1 MSVPSV
7 LDTLPSALAGDV
19 ALPGD
24 ESWDG
29 ARQAWN
35 LAVDQHPAAVVH
47 AEDAD
52 DVARV
57 VDYARKRG
65 MRVAAQAT
73 GHGAG
78 AIGALDETI
87 LLKTARLDG
96 IEVDAGARRARV
108 EAGVLAGEVAVRA
121 GDAGLAALLGSS
133 SDVGVTGLTLGG
145 GVGWLARRY
154 GLASNS
160 VIAIELV
167 TADGRLQRV
176 DDDNEPDLFFALRG
190 GGGSFGIVTALDIE
204 LKPVSEVYAGMVA
217 WPVDMAGEIAHA
229 YREWHASAPD
239 EISAQLRFLNL
250 PPLPQL
256 PEPLRGRP
264 LIDVLGAYVGDPA
277 SGAELMRPL
286 REIAGAVWDTWDVL
300 PAAELRELAMDPQEP
315 VPGVGDSAMLAEFT
329 PDAADALVQVAGAGS
344 GSPLTA
350 VQVRQLGGALGREP
364 EGAGALGKIDADHIV
379 FGVGAVFDEGTRA
392 AVKGHLDLIQA
403 ELAPFAT
410 DGRALNFSDR
420 PGDASA
426 AFSPDV
432 WRRLTEV
439 KARYDPGNLFQAGH
453 QVPPA
458 G

>member
-1 MSVPSV
+1 M
-7 LDTLPSALAGDV
+7 TAPSALDSLRSTLDGAV

-29 ARQAWN
+29 DRQAWN
-35 LAVDQHPAAVVH
+35 LAVDQHPAAVAH

-57 VDYARKRG
+57 VDYARERG
-65 MRVAAQAT
+65 LRVAAQAT

-78 AIGALDETI
+78 ALGPLDETI
-87 LLKTARLDG
+87 LLKTSRMDG
-96 IEVDAGARRARV
+96 IEIDSGARRARV
-108 EAGVLAGEVAVRA
+108 AAGVLAGEVAVRA

-176 DDDNEPDLFFALRG
+176 DNDHEPDLFFALRG
-190 GGGSFGIVTALDIE
+190 GGGSFGAVTALEVE

-217 WPVDMAGEIAHA
+217 WPVEMAGEIANA
-229 YREWHASAPD
+229 YREWHASAPE

-277 SGAELMRPL
+277 SGEALMRPL

-300 PAAELRELAMDPQEP
+300 PAADLRELAMDPQEP
-315 VPGVGDSAMLAEFT
+315 VPGIGDSTMLAELT
-329 PDAADALVQVAGAGS
+329 PDAVDALVRVAGAGS
-344 GSPLTA
+344 GNPLTA

-364 EGAGALGKIDADHIV
+364 DGAGALGKIDADHIV
-379 FGVGAVFDEGTRA
+379 FCVGAVFDDAMRA
-392 AVKGHLDLIQA
+392 TVRGHLERIQA
-403 ELAPFAT
+403 ELAPHST
-410 DGRALNFSDR
+410 GGRLLNFSDR

-426 AFSPDV
+426 AFSRDV
-432 WRRLTEV
+432 WRRLTEI
-439 KARYDPGNLFQAGH
+439 KARYDPGDLFQASH

-458 G
+458 A